1 MTNTLVARLCAIALA
16 LAAISLSMEAADI
29 TGKAE
34 LRKALAT
41 AKTPADHARLADYY
55 EQLTLLYARKQSEEE
70 QIAARWKKQY
80 ETWTKVPNPY
90 HSAVNLA
97 GYYRQLAK
105 DAAAHAQEQ
114 NKLVMAT
121 PVR

>member
-1 MTNTLVARLCAIALA
+1 
-16 LAAISLSMEAADI
+16 MEAADI

-55 EQLTLLYARKQSEEE
+55 EQLALSYVRKQREEE
-70 QIAARWKKQY
+70 QIAAGWQQQY
-80 ETWTKVPNPY
+80 ENWTKVPNPY
-90 HSAVNLA
+90 RSAVNLA

-105 DAAAHAQEQ
+105 DAAARAQEQ
-114 NKLVMAT
+114 NQLASGAGRGAEAT